1 MSFALIRSRAQ
12 VGTDAPEV
20 RVEVFLSGGL
30 PGFSIVGMAETAVKE
45 SRDRVRGAIVSA
57 GFRPPQQRITV
68 SLAPADMKKA
78 GSRFDLAIAIGILVA
93 SRQLPELTQEME
105 FYGELSL
112 NGRLRH
118 VPGLLPAAI
127 AARQQELAMLVPRR
141 SAEEAALAGATVYG
155 ASSLLAAT
163 AHLSGIEPIEA
174 ASAPGVTGS
183 TETEEDLADVHGQ
196 ETAKRALEIAAAG
209 GHNLLFVGPPG
220 TGKTMLAKRLPALLP
235 PMSEHEALQTAAV
248 HSVLGERLSVD
259 QLYRRP
265 FRSPHHTVTA
275 VALAGGGG
283 SPRPGEISR
292 AHNGVLF
299 LDELPEFNRHAL
311 EVLREPMEAG
321 EVYISRAAYQVNF
334 PSRFQLVAAM
344 NPCPCGERGDPE
356 GRCACSGD
364 RVRAYRARL
373 SGPLLDRI
381 DLQVEVARQC
391 LADIRRGG
399 ERGRVGETS
408 GEVARRVAKARNR
421 ALQRQS
427 CLNAES
433 TVESLEQHAD
443 VRAEGWAL
451 LERAAEQ
458 FRLSTRA
465 AYRVLRVSRTIA
477 DLSEE
482 QAVGQRHVAEALSMR
497 QMDR

>member
-12 VGTDAPEV
+12 IGTEAPAV

-57 GFRPPQQRITV
+57 GFRLPQQRITV
-68 SLAPADMKKA
+68 SLAPADMKKT

-93 SRQLPELTQEME
+93 SRQLPELPDRLE

-127 AARQQELAMLVPRR
+127 AARHNESTMLVPQR
-141 SAEEAALAGATVYG
+141 SATEAALAGATVFG

-163 AHLSGIEPIEA
+163 AHLTGTELIEA
-174 ASAPGVTGS
+174 ASPLTATGRCS
-183 TETEEDLADVHGQ
+183 IDEDLIDVHGQ
-196 ETAKRALEIAAAG
+196 QTAKRALEIAAAG
-209 GHNLLFVGPPG
+209 GHNLLFIGPPG

-235 PMSEHEALQTAAV
+235 PMNEREALQTAAV
-248 HSVLGERLSVD
+248 HSVLGEGVDVD
-259 QLYRRP
+259 QLFRRP

-321 EVYISRAAYQVNF
+321 EVCISRAAYQMSF

-344 NPCPCGERGDPE
+344 NPCPCGELGDPD
-356 GRCACSGD
+356 GSCACSRD
-364 RVRAYRARL
+364 RVQAYRARL

-391 LADIRRGG
+391 LADIRQGG
-399 ERGRVGETS
+399 ETGRAGETS
-408 GEVARRVAKARNR
+408 AEVAARVANARDR
-421 ALQRQS
+421 AFERQS
-427 CLNAES
+427 CLNADTS
-433 TVESLEQHAD
+433 VESLEQHAD
-443 VRAEGWAL
+443 VSHEGWTL
-451 LERAAEQ
+451 LEQAAQQ

-477 DLSEE
+477 DLSAE
-482 QAVGQRHVAEALSMR
+482 QSVTQRHVAEALSMR

>member
-12 VGTDAPEV
+12 TGTEAPDV

-57 GFRPPQQRITV
+57 GFRLPQQRITV
-68 SLAPADMKKA
+68 SLAPADMKKT

-93 SRQLPELTQEME
+93 SRQLPELPDRTE

-127 AARQQELAMLVPRR
+127 AARNEELSMLVPRR
-141 SAEEAALAGATVYG
+141 SAAEAALAGAVVYG
-155 ASSLLAAT
+155 ASSLLAVT
-163 AHLSGIEPIEA
+163 AHLTGAEPIEP
-174 ASAPGVTGS
+174 ASPP
-183 TETEEDLADVHGQ
+183 DLRSNGCCADDLSDVQGQ

-209 GHNLLFVGPPG
+209 GHNLLFIGPPG
-220 TGKTMLAKRLPALLP
+220 TGKTMLAKRLPGLLP
-235 PMSEHEALQTAAV
+235 PMSKQEALQTAAV
-248 HSVLGERLSVD
+248 HSVLGERLDVD
-259 QLYRRP
+259 RLFRRP
-265 FRSPHHTVTA
+265 FRSPHHTVSA
-275 VALAGGGG
+275 IALVGGGG

-299 LDELPEFNRHAL
+299 LDELPEFNRHTL
-311 EVLREPMEAG
+311 EVLREPIEAG
-321 EVYISRAAYQVNF
+321 EVCISRAAYQLRF

-344 NPCPCGERGDPE
+344 NPCPCGELGDVN
-356 GRCACSGD
+356 GRCGCSRD
-364 RVRAYRARL
+364 RVRAYRSRL

-381 DLQVEVARQC
+381 DLQVDVARQC
-391 LADIRRGG
+391 LASIRRGAG
-399 ERGRVGETS
+399 NNESSATVAERVADARDVALKRQGCVNANVS
-408 GEVARRVAKARNR
+408 GEM
-421 ALQRQS
+421 
-427 CLNAES
+427 
-433 TVESLEQHAD
+433 LEQLAQ
-443 VRAEGWAL
+443 VQPGGWAL
-451 LERAAEQ
+451 LERAATQ

-477 DLSEE
+477 DLSADHQVTE
-482 QAVGQRHVAEALSMR
+482 RHVAEALSLR
-497 QMDR
+497 QLDRET